1 MIRCVIKPDTSVSP
15 MTNTIEKMIEICSSV
30 FRIDSTWPS
39 VHFITSVAFQ
49 GPGRSTGSSIGSSC
63 ADPADDCL
71 VNPIGWRAN
80 GAKRVIS
87 GRSPRGAAM
96 RLEGVYASR

>member
-1 MIRCVIKPDTSVSP
+1 MIRCVIEPDTSVSTTTRP
-15 MTNTIEKMIEICSSV
+15 MAKAIEIFSSV
-30 FRIDSTWPS
+30 LRNDSTWPS

-49 GPGRSTGSSIGSSC
+49 GPDRSTGSSIGSSC
-63 ADPADDCL
+63 AGPWDEIP
-71 VNPIGWRAN
+71 NPIGWRAN